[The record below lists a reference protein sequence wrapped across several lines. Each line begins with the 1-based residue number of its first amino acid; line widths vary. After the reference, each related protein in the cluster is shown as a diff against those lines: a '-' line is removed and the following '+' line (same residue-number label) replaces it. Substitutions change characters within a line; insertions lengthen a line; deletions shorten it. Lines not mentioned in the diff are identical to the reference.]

1 MLFKEIKK
9 ELITIEKD
17 IEEYE
22 KKLEELKNRKN
33 ELLKLKEE
41 KKEKLKK
48 KRERE
53 NQNKKLIKTEAS
65 EQSSDT
71 YLSKRKY
78 VSDKELDIIL
88 GKKTIKDAASIIKDF
103 LKITPKQYFFRYA
116 SLQNTHGWS
125 MQEMVI
131 LKVPFSEKDQAK
143 KLGCRWIKDIKKW
156 ATEENNNFEKIVK
169 RWGYNN
175 KNIAYK
181 FEIEDDDHKQV
192 LYKNKEV
199 KKLIDS
205 GDIKAKI
212 DGVYCYKLYML
223 EMNKNIKKFKDIYKE
238 LINQ

>member
-9 ELITIEKD
+9 ELKSIDID

-22 KKLEELKNRKN
+22 RKIEELKKRKT
-33 ELLKLKEE
+33 ELLNIRAD
-41 KKEKLKK
+41 K
-48 KRERE
+48 KREKAKKK
-53 NQNKKLIKTEAS
+53 NKLNPNRNM
-65 EQSSDT
+65 SD
-71 YLSKRKY
+71 L
-78 VSDKELDIIL
+78 ELDLIL
-88 GKKTIKDAASIIKDF
+88 SKKTIKDAASIIKDF

-116 SLQNTHGWS
+116 NLQNTNGWS

-131 LKVPFSEKDQAK
+131 LKVPFSEKDKAK

-156 ATEENNNFEKIVK
+156 ATEENNNFEKIIK

-181 FEIEDDDHKQV
+181 FEIEDDEHKQV
-192 LYKNKEV
+192 LYKNQEV

-212 DGVYCYKLYML
+212 DGDYCYKLYML